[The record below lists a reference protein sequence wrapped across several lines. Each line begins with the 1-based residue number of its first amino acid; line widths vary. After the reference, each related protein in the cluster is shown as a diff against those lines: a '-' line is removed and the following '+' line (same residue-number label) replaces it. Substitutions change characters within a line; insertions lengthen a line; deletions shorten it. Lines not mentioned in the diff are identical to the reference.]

1 MIDFS
6 TKYLGLNLKGPIMV
20 SSTPL
25 SESIDN
31 VRRMEDAGASAIV
44 LTSLFEEQLALESR
58 ALDEDLS
65 RGTESF
71 AESLGYLP
79 DMGDYRMTQEVYL
92 EHLRRAKS
100 AVGIPIMASLNGAT
114 TGGWV
119 RYAKDVEQAGADAIE
134 LNTSALATERK
145 QTSTELESQL
155 LDLVTAVI
163 GAVKVPVAVK
173 LSRSFTSVPHLV
185 SRLEEVG
192 AKGVVLFNRFYQADF
207 DIETREVRPTLH
219 FSTPS
224 ELLSRL
230 HWAAILYG
238 QMNIDLAITGG
249 VHSAEDVLKG
259 IMAGAQVVYHC
270 AAKVQRALNQA
281 GLPLKGARV
290 AVLGVSYKPGVG
302 DIRES
307 PALKIISLLRAQGA
321 EVSYHD
327 PHVPALA
334 EFDLSSTP
342 LQELLSDADLALI
355 VTAHPGVDHAMI
367 AQRARVVVDL
377 RGVTRG
383 GAPAANVV
391 RL

>member
-1 MIDFS
+1 VIDFS
-6 TKYLGLNLKGPIMV
+6 TKYLGLDLKGPIVV

-79 DMGDYRMTQEVYL
+79 DLDDYRMTQDVYL
-92 EHLRRAKS
+92 EHLRRAKA
-100 AVGIPIMASLNGAT
+100 AVGIPILASLNGAT
-114 TGGWV
+114 TGGWI

-134 LNTSALATERK
+134 LNTYALATDRG
-145 QTSTELESQL
+145 QTSGNLEAQL
-155 LDLVTAVI
+155 LELVTAVI

-173 LSRSFTSVPHLV
+173 LSRSFTSVPNLV
-185 SRLEEVG
+185 SRLEDVG

-207 DIETREVRPTLH
+207 DIEALEVRPTLH

-238 QMNIDLAITGG
+238 QMKIDLAITGG

-259 IMAGAQVVYHC
+259 IMAGAGVTMMC
-270 AAKVQRALNQA
+270 SALHIH
-281 GLPLKGARV
+281 GIEHIGRV
-290 AVLGVSYKPGVG
+290 LADLDYWLQK
-302 DIRES
+302 RECSSLWETRGCLSRRSVPDTS
-307 PALKIISLLRAQGA
+307 P
-321 EVSYHD
+321 
-327 PHVPALA
+327 
-334 EFDLSSTP
+334 FDRGNYIKTLSSY
-342 LQELLSDADLALI
+342 S
-355 VTAHPGVDHAMI
+355 
-367 AQRARVVVDL
+367 L
-377 RGVTRG
+377 RQTV
-383 GAPAANVV
+383 AAF
-391 RL
+391 